1 MASFV
6 VAAYTGLRVYG
17 LSVALADELW
27 RTVVRWPRPAWGS
40 FGLQLVRAA
49 DSVGANIA
57 EATGRWHSND
67 KRRLLYI
74 ARGSLYETEHW
85 IERAKARGFL
95 DERHDATVQEI
106 GRMLNGLIRRP
117 NP

>member
-1 MASFV
+1 LAGASFGLLAPSSI
-6 VAAYTGLRVYG
+6 VAAYSRLRVYE
-17 LSVALADELW
+17 LSAALADELW

-57 EATGRWHSND
+57 KATGRWHSND

-74 ARGSLYETEHW
+74 AR
-85 IERAKARGFL
+85 AKARGFL
-95 DERHDATVQEI
+95 DERRNATVQEI